1 MSKIQYTSIIS
12 LLLLFSAPL
21 WAEEIYDCADGG
33 GTICSDS
40 DIPAAAPTDWSY
52 PTAQDE
58 CNAICS
64 DLANNIEGGLSNVWV
79 CTATNATWQGYSTDP
94 HGNQSTLCTCD
105 VTCVKGVT
113 PRQHQVHVLPRDF

>member
-1 MSKIQYTSIIS
+1 MSKFQWLTTM
-12 LLLLFSAPL
+12 LVLLLFQTPL
-21 WAEEIYDCADGG
+21 WAEDIYDCADGG

-52 PTAQDE
+52 PTAQAE

-64 DLANNIEGGLSNVWV
+64 DLADSIEGGLSNVWV
-79 CTATNATWQGYSTDP
+79 CTATSATWQGYSTDQ

-113 PRQHQVHVLPRDF
+113 PRKTSHQVLPRDF